1 MTDADMVEEVQPG
14 SRWALVVA
22 VAGAALL
29 TADVMGLL
37 GTRSRE
43 ALVVLGGAGLVAASF
58 GILRHRPRP
67 VWPWLLQILALALF
81 LAGGATRVEFGTLGD
96 LSAHRSL
103 VPDMLTLP
111 GYVLLATSLVGL
123 ARCRRPPGSSDLDAT
138 LDAVIASIAALTVA
152 WVYLINPALSEQH
165 VPVSTRLLFAG
176 YPAICVFLV
185 AFGARIAFSSGTDRP
200 LALRLLF
207 VTLLCTLA
215 GETIYMLVD
224 AHIARIDPRFVDV
237 PFGLAY
243 VALMSGFLHPSIREV
258 SRPVRRLSSEPRRGR
273 FVFVAVALCVPAVVT
288 LSRGERGLPDRV
300 ILAGVVIACTA
311 TAAWRMFRALRQHAR
326 AEARMAHQATH
337 DALTGLGNRTSVRD
351 HVDELLS
358 QSGDETIALLFLD
371 LDRFRLLN
379 DSFGHGLGD
388 ELLTAVGARLEDNS
402 RAGDLVARVGGDEFV
417 IVARG
422 VRELDHVR
430 ELAERTR
437 LSLSRGFRVRDVE
450 IPVSASVGVAL
461 HRASD
466 PATSAEAMLRDAD
479 IAMYR
484 AKDAGGDAVAV
495 FDASMRQRVEDRL
508 ELENELRHALE
519 RGELHLA
526 YQPIVRSQDG
536 RITSLEALLRWSH
549 PRLGEIEPS
558 MFVPIAEDTGLIVDI
573 GAWVLDRACADL
585 VALRE
590 MVDHSDQLCVAVNL
604 SARQLRDNTLL
615 DHVARSLLGRG
626 LPASGLR
633 LELTESLVMENLA
646 LISKLLVSLRSCGVR
661 ISVDD
666 FGTGYSSLATLDRLP
681 VDEVKIDKSFVDGI
695 AEHGANTTLV
705 SAIVAIAESLGITT
719 VAEGVERAE
728 QADRLQALG
737 CDQAQGFLF
746 STPVAFEELP
756 GVISRLGLAAAP
768 ALSVV
773 PDTA

>member
-1 MTDADMVEEVQPG
+1 MTDADMVGGVQPG
-14 SRWALVVA
+14 TRWALVVA
-22 VAGAALL
+22 VAGGAFLV
-29 TADVMGLL
+29 ADVAGVL
-37 GTRSRE
+37 GSYSGAT
-43 ALVVLGGAGLVAASF
+43 LVVLGGAGLLAASI

-67 VWPWLLQILALALF
+67 AWPWVLQICALALF
-81 LAGGATRVEFGTLGD
+81 LAGGATRVQFGTLGD
-96 LSAHRSL
+96 LSHSRSL
-103 VPDMLTLP
+103 VPDALTLP
-111 GYVLLATSLVGL
+111 GYVLLAVSLVGL

-138 LDAVIASIAALTVA
+138 LDAAIAAIAALTVA
-152 WVYLINPALSEQH
+152 WVYLIDPALSEHH

-185 AFGARIAFSSGTDRP
+185 AFGARIAFSSGSDRP

-207 VTLLCTLA
+207 ATLLCTLA

-224 AHIARIDPRFVDV
+224 AHIAHIDPRFIDV

-258 SRPVRRLSSEPRRGR
+258 SQPVRRLPSEPRRGR
-273 FVFVAVALCVPAVVT
+273 FVFVAIALCVPAVVT
-288 LSRGERGLPDRV
+288 LSRGERGLADRT

-326 AEARMAHQATH
+326 SEARMAHQATH
-337 DALTGLGNRTSVRD
+337 DPLTGLANRSSVRD
-351 HVDELLS
+351 HVEALLS
-358 QSGDETIALLFLD
+358 RGADEMIALLFLD

-379 DSFGHGLGD
+379 ESFGHGLGD
-388 ELLTAVGARLEDNS
+388 DLLVAVGERLEVNS

-422 VRELDHVR
+422 VREADHVR

-450 IPVSASVGVAL
+450 VPVSASVGVAI
-461 HRASD
+461 HRGSD
-466 PATSAEAMLRDAD
+466 AVTSAETMLRDAD
-479 IAMYR
+479 IAMYQ
-484 AKDAGGDAVAV
+484 AKDAGGDAIAV

-549 PRLGEIEPS
+549 PDLGEIEPS
-558 MFVPIAEDTGLIVDI
+558 VFVPIAEDTGLIVDI
-573 GAWVLDRACADL
+573 GAWVLDQACADL

-590 MVDHSDQLCVAVNL
+590 LVDHSDQLCVAVNL
-604 SARQLRDNTLL
+604 SVRQLRDNTLL

-646 LISKLLVSLRSCGVR
+646 LISKLLMSLRSCGVR

-695 AEHGANTTLV
+695 AERGANTTLV

-719 VAEGVERAE
+719 VAEGVERIE
-728 QADRLQALG
+728 QADRLQELG

-746 STPVAFEELP
+746 STPVTFDELP
-756 GVISRLGLAAAP
+756 DVISRLGLAAAP

-773 PDTA
+773 PDSA